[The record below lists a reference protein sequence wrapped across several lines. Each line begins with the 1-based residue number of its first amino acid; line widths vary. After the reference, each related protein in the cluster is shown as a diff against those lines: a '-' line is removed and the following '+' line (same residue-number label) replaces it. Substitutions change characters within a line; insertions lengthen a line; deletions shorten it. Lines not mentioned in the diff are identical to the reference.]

1 MLLGLVSNVWNVQL
15 AAGEDLADLVAAAA
29 ARGYRVIELRQKSL
43 GGYESERDHLPD
55 VAGLAA
61 LARRFP
67 ELRFVAAYEVPFLHP
82 DTGPHDRYFEAAVG
96 VARAVAQERQPHVR
110 LVDLSTTAEQ
120 LAAGGPG
127 AAGHTI
133 ARLAAA
139 LGDDDT
145 LLSVENAWQPWPLLA
160 AAIYAAR
167 TALGTAAGRLRI
179 CFDPCNFAF
188 IQEPTDAAAVLASLS
203 PEQVGMLHF
212 KQRRNGTP
220 RSFGRRRRRRLAA
233 PDTRD
238 RQAPPVRPGVVRN
251 GQPRATVAQPGTQ
264 QRLSAAPVA
273 AHGHRRT
280 LGLASGGRVPGGANS
295 RR

>member
-67 ELRFVAAYEVPFLHP
+67 ELRFVAAYEAPFLHP
-82 DTGPHDRYFEAAVG
+82 DTGPHDRYFEAAVS

-120 LAAGGPG
+120 IAACGADAAGQ
-127 AAGHTI
+127 TI
-133 ARLAAA
+133 ARLTAA
-139 LGDDDT
+139 LADDAT

-160 AAIYAAR
+160 AAIAAAR

-212 KQRRNGTP
+212 KQRRNG
-220 RSFGRRRRRRLAA
+220 RLE
-233 PDTRD
+233 P
-238 RQAPPVRPGVVRN
+238 
-251 GQPRATVAQPGTQ
+251 TVAAGDVDWPRLIPVIVERGLFGQALFEMASHEQ
-264 QRLSAAPVA
+264 LWRNLELSSACLQRLW
-273 AHGHRRT
+273 RRT
-280 LGLASGGRVPGGANS
+280 GTDEPWG
-295 RR
+295 